1 MFKDKKL
8 LVTGGTGSIGSSICN
23 YFSNNGC
30 EDIYS
35 TTTNLDKVKLSQD
48 YIKFKE
54 LNLNKIENYNLDK
67 LFDFD
72 IDYLVLNAGLN
83 RDNIFLRMSSD
94 DWNSVIN
101 VNLNSSFH
109 LLKYFTKK
117 MVKKKYGRV
126 VFISS
131 VVAHTGNPGQV
142 NYTASKAAIS
152 GMVKSLAL
160 ELSTRNITVN
170 SVAPGFIKSNMTDRL
185 NNDQKNAILDRIP
198 MSDIEERVKKIV
210 VEHLGVEETKIQSD
224 SKFIDDLGADSL
236 DTVEL
241 VMAFEEEFGCE
252 IPDDAAEKIVTL
264 KDAVTYLSA
273 NSN

>member
-8 LVTGGTGSIGSSICN
+8 LVTGGTGSIGSSICD
-23 YFSNNGC
+23 YFYNNSC
-30 EDIYS
+30 EEIYS
-35 TTTNLDKVKLSQD
+35 TTTNMNKVKSEQD

-54 LNLNKIENYNLDK
+54 LDLNNIESSNLDT

-72 IDYLVLNAGLN
+72 IDYLILNAGLN
-83 RDNIFLRMSSD
+83 RDNIFLRMTSD
-94 DWNSVIN
+94 DWNNVIN

-109 LLKYFTKK
+109 LLKHFTKK
-117 MVKKKYGRV
+117 MVKKRFGRV

-170 SVAPGFIKSNMTDRL
+170 SVAPGFIKSNMTDKL
-185 NNDQKNAILDRIP
+185 NDDQKNTILERIP
-198 MSDIEERVKKIV
+198 MKKLGDSIDIAKAV
-210 VEHLGVEETKIQSD
+210 
-224 SKFIDDLGADSL
+224 
-236 DTVEL
+236 
-241 VMAFEEEFGCE
+241 AFLCSENANYITGQ
-252 IPDDAAEKIVTL
+252 TL
-264 KDAVTYLSA
+264 HVNGGLALI
-273 NSN
+273 

>member
-94 DWNSVIN
+94 DWKSVIN

-198 MSDIEERVKKIV
+198 MKKLGDSDDIAKAVGFLCSENANYIT
-210 VEHLGVEETKIQSD
+210 GQ
-224 SKFIDDLGADSL
+224 
-236 DTVEL
+236 
-241 VMAFEEEFGCE
+241 
-252 IPDDAAEKIVTL
+252 TL
-264 KDAVTYLSA
+264 HVNGGLALI
-273 NSN
+273 